1 MELNRFKNEDLK
13 IYLKAYMKI
22 KKTEKKIKFS
32 IKKDNNIDN
41 TFLSEYL
48 KIHRFEKIGKTLS
61 NEIKRIFE
69 EDYGISTKEF
79 LKDKNI
85 IIDEEDRKMWFIAAV
100 TNLEFLK

>member
-1 MELNRFKNEDLK
+1 MDLNRFKDEDLK
-13 IYLKAYMKI
+13 MYLKAYMKI

-41 TFLSEYL
+41 TLLSEYL

-69 EDYGISTKEF
+69 EDYNISTKEF
-79 LKDKNI
+79 LKNRNI
-85 IIDEEDRKMWFIAAV
+85 IMDEEDRKMWFIAAV
-100 TNLEFLK
+100 ANLDF